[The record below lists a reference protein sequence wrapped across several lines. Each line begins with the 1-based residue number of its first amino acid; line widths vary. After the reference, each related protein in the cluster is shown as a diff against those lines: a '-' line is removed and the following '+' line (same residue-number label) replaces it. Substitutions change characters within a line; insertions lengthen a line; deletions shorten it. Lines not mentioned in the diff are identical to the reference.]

1 MNTTLTT
8 AKSKAKQ
15 SKKSFIA
22 TLATGLIDNAQE
34 NNNIFNDKNV
44 PLVYRNHYVNV
55 KTGVNGI
62 ENLVIDILQNNNA
75 VFAADVATTPLRNM
89 AIAQSMFI
97 SEIIE
102 AVREQ
107 FGFDRYPDATIYT
120 VVSVLMFKSGLVGKI
135 TLSNVEDKNRE
146 CCRPRSKFFL
156 IQPPA

>member
-1 MNTTLTT
+1 MNTTLTN
-8 AKSKAKQ
+8 SKAKATKT
-15 SKKSFIA
+15 KKSFIA
-22 TLATGLIDNAQE
+22 TLATGLLDNAQE
-34 NNNIFNDKNV
+34 NNNIFADKKV

-75 VFAADVATTPLRNM
+75 VFAKDIAATPLRNM
-89 AIAQSMFI
+89 AISQAMFI
-97 SEIIE
+97 SEIIDE
-102 AVREQ
+102 VRKQ

-135 TLSNVEDKNRE
+135 ALSNVEDKNRE

-156 IQPPA
+156 IQAAV